1 MTQNN
6 ELEMKVPR
14 RARSERARTSTGVGA
29 PQGRRRTVDIDEN
42 NVYHSFSLK
51 LSDSLNRR
59 LGLAVSLTG
68 MNKREFIITN
78 LEPAIK
84 QVLEEHGIR
93 IETTMMTPISVS
105 SRHHSQALRW
115 IRCKLQVGERR
126 LHRAVPKPAR

>member
-1 MTQNN
+1 M
-6 ELEMKVPR
+6 
-14 RARSERARTSTGVGA
+14 RTMSTT
-29 PQGRRRTVDIDEN
+29 R
-42 NVYHSFSLK
+42 FSLK

-93 IETTMMTPISVS
+93 IETI
-105 SRHHSQALRW
+105 
-115 IRCKLQVGERR
+115 
-126 LHRAVPKPAR
+126 

>member
-14 RARSERARTSTGVGA
+14 RARSERARTSTGVRA
-29 PQGRRRTVDIDEN
+29 PQGRRRTVDVDEN

-93 IETTMMTPISVS
+93 IETT
-105 SRHHSQALRW
+105 
-115 IRCKLQVGERR
+115 
-126 LHRAVPKPAR
+126 

>member
-14 RARSERARTSTGVGA
+14 RARSERARTSTGAGA

-93 IETTMMTPISVS
+93 IETI
-105 SRHHSQALRW
+105 
-115 IRCKLQVGERR
+115 
-126 LHRAVPKPAR
+126 

>member
-14 RARSERARTSTGVGA
+14 RGRSERARTSTGAGT
-29 PQGRRRTVDIDEN
+29 PQGRRRTVDVDEN

-93 IETTMMTPISVS
+93 IETI
-105 SRHHSQALRW
+105 
-115 IRCKLQVGERR
+115 
-126 LHRAVPKPAR
+126 

>member
-29 PQGRRRTVDIDEN
+29 RQGRRRTVDVDEN

-93 IETTMMTPISVS
+93 IETI
-105 SRHHSQALRW
+105 
-115 IRCKLQVGERR
+115 
-126 LHRAVPKPAR
+126 